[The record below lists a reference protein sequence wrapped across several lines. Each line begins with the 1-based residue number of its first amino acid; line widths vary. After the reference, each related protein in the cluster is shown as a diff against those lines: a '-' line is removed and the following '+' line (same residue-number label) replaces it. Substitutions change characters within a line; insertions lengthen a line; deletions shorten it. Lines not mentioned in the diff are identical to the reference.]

1 MDGVIKY
8 SKNGFTLIELL
19 VVVAIIGILAAVGV
33 VAYNG
38 YTSSAKKSA
47 ATANHKNVVKYITSE
62 VMKCSTGAT
71 TAMNNELDC
80 SKQGLN
86 NWKDFVAKAVERSL
100 SDFKNPYDASETAVT
115 HGGGITSDVHV
126 GYNRMLSPGLKIQVM
141 TCVKTPCSGNRC
153 QMPNHLCSDD
163 IILD

>member
-1 MDGVIKY
+1 MKH
-8 SKNGFTLIELL
+8 KAFTLIELL

-38 YTSSAKKSA
+38 YTSSAKRSA
-47 ATANHKNVVKYITSE
+47 SISNFKQVVKYITNE
-62 VMKCSTGAT
+62 VMKCSTGAS
-71 TAMNNELDC
+71 TAMDNKLDC
-80 SKQGLN
+80 TKQGLN
-86 NWKDFVAKAVERSL
+86 NWKDFVAKAVEKSL
-100 SDFKNPYDASETAVT
+100 SEFKNPYDTSKSAVT

-141 TCVKTPCSGNRC
+141 SCVKTPCSGTRC
-153 QMPNHLCSDD
+153 QIPNHLCSDD

>member
-1 MDGVIKY
+1 MTDKA
-8 SKNGFTLIELL
+8 FTLIELL

-62 VMKCSTGAT
+62 VMKCSTGAA

-86 NWKDFVAKAVERSL
+86 DWKDFVAKAVERSL
-100 SDFKNPYDASETAVT
+100 SGFKNPYFPSEQAVT
-115 HGGGITSDVHV
+115 HGGGITIDDHV
-126 GYNRMLSPGLKIQVM
+126 GYNRMRSPGLKIEVM
-141 TCVKTPCSGNRC
+141 TCVQTPCSGTRC
-153 QMPNHLCSDD
+153 EGDNHLCSGD
-163 IILD
+163 ILLD

>member
-1 MDGVIKY
+1 MRNKA
-8 SKNGFTLIELL
+8 FTLIELL

-47 ATANHKNVVKYITSE
+47 AKANHKNVVKYITSE
-62 VMKCSTGAT
+62 VMKCSTGAA

-86 NWKDFVAKAVERSL
+86 NWKDFVAKAVEKSL
-100 SDFKNPYDASETAVT
+100 SGFKNPYFPSEPAVT
-115 HGGGITSDVHV
+115 HGGGITMDKYV

-163 IILD
+163 IIID

>member
-1 MDGVIKY
+1 MIIK
-8 SKNGFTLIELL
+8 KKAFTLIELL

-38 YTSSAKKSA
+38 YTASAKKSA
-47 ATANHKNVVKYITSE
+47 ATANHKNVVKYIINE
-62 VMKCSTGAT
+62 VMKCSTGASK
-71 TAMNNELDC
+71 AMNNELDC
-80 SKQGLN
+80 TKQGLN

-100 SDFKNPYDASETAVT
+100 SDFRNPYDISKTAVT

-126 GYNRMLSPGLKIQVM
+126 GYNRMLSPGIKIQVM

>member
-1 MDGVIKY
+1 MLLN
-8 SKNGFTLIELL
+8 KNGFTLIELL

-38 YTSSAKKSA
+38 YTSAAKKSA
-47 ATANHKNVVKYITSE
+47 TTANHKNVVKYIINE
-62 VMKCSTGAT
+62 VMKCSTGASK
-71 TAMNNELDC
+71 AMNNELDC
-80 SKQGLN
+80 TKQGLN

-100 SDFKNPYDASETAVT
+100 ADFKNPYDTSESAVT

-153 QMPNHLCSDD
+153 QAPNHLCSDD
-163 IILD
+163 IIVA

>member
-1 MDGVIKY
+1 MKL
-8 SKNGFTLIELL
+8 NGHNKKAFTLIELL

-38 YTSSAKKSA
+38 YTASAKKSA
-47 ATANHKNVVKYITSE
+47 TTANHKNVVKYITNE
-62 VMKCSTGAT
+62 VMKCSTGAS

-100 SDFKNPYDASETAVT
+100 SDFKNPYNTSEPAVT

>member
-1 MDGVIKY
+1 MVSNSLNK
-8 SKNGFTLIELL
+8 KAFTLIELL

-47 ATANHKNVVKYITSE
+47 ATANHKNTVKYIINE
-62 VMKCSTGAT
+62 VMKCSTGAA

-86 NWKDFVAKAVERSL
+86 DWKDFVAKAVERSL
-100 SDFKNPYDASETAVT
+100 SGFKNPYDTSKPAVT

-141 TCVKTPCSGNRC
+141 TCIKTPCSGTRC
-153 QMPNHLCSDD
+153 QIPNHLCSDD

>member
-1 MDGVIKY
+1 MLLN
-8 SKNGFTLIELL
+8 KNGFTLIELL

-38 YTSSAKKSA
+38 YTSAAKKSA
-47 ATANHKNVVKYITSE
+47 TTANHKNVVKYIINE
-62 VMKCSTGAT
+62 VMKCSTGASK
-71 TAMNNELDC
+71 AMNNELDC
-80 SKQGLN
+80 TKQGLN

-100 SDFKNPYDASETAVT
+100 ADFKNPYDTSESAVT

-153 QMPNHLCSDD
+153 QAPNHLCSDD

>member
-1 MDGVIKY
+1 MNTK
-8 SKNGFTLIELL
+8 GFTLIELL

-38 YTSSAKKSA
+38 YTASAKKSA
-47 ATANHKNVVKYITSE
+47 TTANHKNVVKYIINE
-62 VMKCSTGAT
+62 VMKCSTGASK
-71 TAMNNELDC
+71 AMNNELDC
-80 SKQGLN
+80 TKQGLN

-100 SDFKNPYDASETAVT
+100 SNFKNPYDTSKSAVT
-115 HGGGITSDVHV
+115 HGGGITSNVHV

>member
-1 MDGVIKY
+1 MVNKT
-8 SKNGFTLIELL
+8 KAFTLIELL

-47 ATANHKNVVKYITSE
+47 ATANHKNVVKYIINE
-62 VMKCSTGAT
+62 VMKCSTGAS
-71 TAMNNELDC
+71 TAMDNNLDC

-100 SDFKNPYDASETAVT
+100 ADFKNPYDTSESAVT

-153 QMPNHLCSDD
+153 QAPNHLCSDD

>member
-1 MDGVIKY
+1 MSLNK
-8 SKNGFTLIELL
+8 KAFTLIELL

-38 YTSSAKKSA
+38 YTSAAKKSA
-47 ATANHKNVVKYITSE
+47 TTANHKNVVKYIINE
-62 VMKCSTGAT
+62 VMKCSTGASK
-71 TAMNNELDC
+71 AMNNELDC
-80 SKQGLN
+80 TKQGLN

-100 SDFKNPYDASETAVT
+100 ADFKNPYNTSVSAVT
-115 HGGGITSDVHV
+115 HGGSITSDVHV

-141 TCVKTPCSGNRC
+141 TCVNTPCSGNRC

>member
-1 MDGVIKY
+1 MNRKA
-8 SKNGFTLIELL
+8 FTLIELL

-38 YTSSAKKSA
+38 YTASAKKSA
-47 ATANHKNVVKYITSE
+47 SIANHKNVVKYITSE
-62 VMKCSTGAT
+62 VMKCSTGASK
-71 TAMNNELDC
+71 AMDNELDC
-80 SKQGLN
+80 SNQGLN

-100 SDFKNPYDASETAVT
+100 ADFKNPYDVSEPAVT
-115 HGGGITSDVHV
+115 HGGSITSDVHV

-141 TCVKTPCSGNRC
+141 TCVKTPCTGTRC
-153 QMPNHLCSDD
+153 QMPNHLCSND

>member
-1 MDGVIKY
+1 MKQ
-8 SKNGFTLIELL
+8 KAFTLIELL

-47 ATANHKNVVKYITSE
+47 ATANHKNVVKYIINE

-80 SKQGLN
+80 SKQGVQT
-86 NWKDFVAKAVERSL
+86 WKDFVAKAVEKAL
-100 SDFKNPYDASETAVT
+100 VDFKNPYDTKKTAIT
-115 HGGGITSDVHV
+115 HGGGISNDTDV
-126 GYNRMLSPGLKIQVM
+126 GYIRMSSPQTKIKVLSCIE
-141 TCVKTPCSGNRC
+141 TPCTGTQCSIS
-153 QMPNHLCSDD
+153 NHVCSHD
-163 IILD
+163 IDLN